1 MGLDVTRLQVELG
14 GQTLLAGVDFRAE
27 AGRFVCLIGPNGA
40 GKSTLMRALAQQVAY
55 GGQVRLGGEPLHGLP
70 RAELARRMAYL
81 PQFTET
87 PPLTVL
93 ETLEL
98 GRRARGAR
106 PEEGEAL
113 DALIARFGL
122 QPYLR
127 RPLERLSGGERQKVM
142 IVATMAQEPSLLMLD
157 EPIAHLDPKNQL
169 EVLGAVAETTRSR
182 GIVTLAVLHDV
193 QLALHFADA
202 LLMLRGGAPHG
213 YLARD
218 AVEGEHLAALYD
230 VPVKLFWQEGH
241 PYVFFG
247 HGHKDAPAVHHHDR
261 RV

>member
-1 MGLDVTRLQVELG
+1 MQLHVEMGAR
-14 GQTLLAGVDFRAE
+14 TLLSGVDFRAE
-27 AGRFVCLIGPNGA
+27 AGRLLCLIGPNGA
-40 GKSTLMRALAQQVAY
+40 GKSTLMRALAQQAVH
-55 GGQVRLGGEPLHGLP
+55 GGEVRLAGEALRGLSRP
-70 RAELARRMAYL
+70 ELARRMAYL

-87 PPLTVL
+87 PPLSVL

-106 PEEGEAL
+106 PGDGAAL

-122 QPYLR
+122 QPYLQ

-142 IVATMAQEPSLLMLD
+142 IAATLAQEPSLLMLD
-157 EPIAHLDPKNQL
+157 EPIAHLDPRNQL

-202 LLMLRGGAPHG
+202 LLMLRGGTLQGH
-213 YLARD
+213 LARD
-218 AVEGEHLAALYD
+218 AVRAEHLAALYD
-230 VPVKLFWQEGH
+230 VPVRLFWQEGH

-247 HGHKDAPAVHHHDR
+247 HGHEEAPAVHHHDR
-261 RV
+261 RK

>member
-1 MGLDVTRLQVELG
+1 MGLNVTQLQVEIG
-14 GQTLLAGVDFRAE
+14 GRMLLEGVDFRAE
-27 AGRFVCLIGPNGA
+27 AGRLVCLIGPNGA
-40 GKSTLMRALAQQVAY
+40 GKSTLMRALAQQAVY
-55 GGQVRLGGEPLHGLP
+55 GGQVRLGGEPLRGLSHP
-70 RAELARRMAYL
+70 ELARRMAYL

-98 GRRARGAR
+98 GRWARGVQA
-106 PEEGEAL
+106 EDGAAL
-113 DALIARFGL
+113 DALISQFGL

-142 IVATMAQEPSLLMLD
+142 IAATLAQEPALLMLD

-169 EVLGAVAETTRSR
+169 EVLAAVAETTRSR

-193 QLALHFADA
+193 QLALHFADT
-202 LLMLRGGAPHG
+202 LLMLRGGKLQGH
-213 YLARD
+213 LASD
-218 AVEGEHLAALYD
+218 AVGAEHLAALYD
-230 VPVKLFWQEGH
+230 VPVRLFWQEGH

-247 HGHKDAPAVHHHDR
+247 HGHKDAPAAHHHER
-261 RV
+261 RK